1 MFNGGESIDT
11 SPKTVWVSS
20 VPKSERQRQHQRANE
35 KGLGK
40 LGRAGGRGALVPHKM
55 ASSIAGDIHPFGVR
69 QSDRTPDTS
78 FNFGFCRIDIGKLPN
93 RTAIGQNSRWL

>member
-35 KGLGK
+35 KKLGK
-40 LGRAGGRGALVPHKM
+40 LEVLGGEGPWFRTKWH
-55 ASSIAGDIHPFGVR
+55 HP
-69 QSDRTPDTS
+69 
-78 FNFGFCRIDIGKLPN
+78 
-93 RTAIGQNSRWL
+93 